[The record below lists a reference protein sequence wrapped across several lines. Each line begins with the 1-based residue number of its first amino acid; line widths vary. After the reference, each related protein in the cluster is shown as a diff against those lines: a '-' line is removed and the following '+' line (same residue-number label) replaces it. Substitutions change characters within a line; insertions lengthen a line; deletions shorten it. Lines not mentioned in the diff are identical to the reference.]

1 MSVRGLAI
9 GVVGIALVGF
19 ALYSY
24 HSNAV
29 TSARQAGEMAGRADA
44 LQQASAAP
52 KFSHHADTLLSGPL
66 TLAAGEIKRIPVVV
80 KDDMSKVRIVGR
92 FAASGGTRDDIEVL
106 VFASRDDFTNW
117 QSGNEARVIFQT
129 GRKKVGDIDV
139 SLKNAGTYDLVF
151 SNKHAV
157 LLLRNIDATVKLEY
171 DTRER

>member
-1 MSVRGLAI
+1 MSGRGLAFSI
-9 GVVGIALVGF
+9 AGIAIVGF

-24 HSNAV
+24 HANAV
-29 TSARQAGEMAGRADA
+29 SDARQAGETAGRAEA
-44 LQQASAAP
+44 IQQANAAP

-66 TLAAGEIKRIPVVV
+66 TLAAGEIKRIPVTV

-139 SLKNAGTYDLVF
+139 PLKNPGTYDLVF

-157 LLLRNIDATVKLEY
+157 LLLRNIEATVKLEY
-171 DTRER
+171 EKRD